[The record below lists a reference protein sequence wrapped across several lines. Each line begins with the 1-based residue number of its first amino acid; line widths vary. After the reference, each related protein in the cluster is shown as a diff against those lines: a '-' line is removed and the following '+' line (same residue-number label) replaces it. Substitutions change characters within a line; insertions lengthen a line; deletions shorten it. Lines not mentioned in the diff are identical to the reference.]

1 MVCHDCV
8 VEKYVED
15 PGAVCPGCASP
26 NGFFRYLFFSLC
38 KNERG
43 DVEAFCGKTGDL
55 EDLKKHNYEYTCPEC
70 CDRVDFI
77 KNDVIHSF
85 KIRTTELMRKLE
97 QTSKRNS
104 KRNSKRKVE
113 EVSEGLQDA
122 AVTSKDTPAETI
134 DLTEEE
140 VDSLENTRNV
150 RQKIV
155 HVE

>member
-97 QTSKRNS
+97 QTSKR
-104 KRNSKRKVE
+104 KVE
-113 EVSEGLQDA
+113 EVSDA
-122 AVTSKDTPAETI
+122 AVTSKNTPAETI

>member
-1 MVCHDCV
+1 LVCHDCV

-97 QTSKRNS
+97 QTSKR
-104 KRNSKRKVE
+104 KVE
-113 EVSEGLQDA
+113 EVSDA
-122 AVTSKDTPAETI
+122 AVTSKNTPAETI